1 MRRDDACVLDM
12 LIAARK
18 IRAFTDGV
26 TLDRF
31 RRDEIMQH
39 GIVPL
44 SDILGEAARHVSDDF
59 RATHP
64 EIPWRQFIGMRN
76 RMVHEYFREGAHRR
90 TGCGKP
96 GHREHIRQDGRT
108 VYPRMPGL
116 PHAHRVLCG
125 PDLDGDGCPKQLSCA
140 SQWRV
145 RQAGLCET
153 ASHRRC
159 RFQLSPL
166 HR

>member
-76 RMVHEYFREGAHRR
+76 RMVHEYFRVIPAKVWEVVEQEIPSLITRLE
-90 TGCGKP
+90 P
-96 GHREHIRQDGRT
+96 L
-108 VYPRMPGL
+108 VPP
-116 PHAHRVLCG
+116 
-125 PDLDGDGCPKQLSCA
+125 A
-140 SQWRV
+140 SDDRSST
-145 RQAGLCET
+145 R
-153 ASHRRC
+153 
-159 RFQLSPL
+159 
-166 HR
+166 